1 MKNSK
6 LFNLEVLDQDFK
18 TTASA
23 LPLFKQVLREG
34 NEVFNKQFDD
44 GVAIVSLLSDRA
56 RLIDLIL
63 LKAWNV
69 NIHNDQLSLAAV
81 GGYGRGELYP
91 GSDIDLMIIQP
102 PKIKPDIQSEIESFV
117 RFLWDIGL
125 EVGHSVRAVKD
136 CIREAK
142 SDITVATN
150 IMESRLLTGHEDLY
164 SSMKIQTGPN
174 KIWKTRKF
182 FESKYNEQKERHQRF
197 NDTDHNLEPNIKE
210 GPGGL
215 RDIQM
220 IYWVAMR
227 HFSVEKLEDLVTHNF
242 LTREEFEILNSG
254 HNFLSKVRYALHY
267 LTGRREDRLLFEF
280 QRMVAEKFGYSSQ
293 DNSAIEN
300 FMRRYYSTI
309 SELSR
314 LNEMLLQHFEEVI
327 IYAKR
332 KEKIVTINKRFQ
344 IRNDF
349 LEVTHENIFKNY
361 PFALLELFLIKQ
373 QKPKIVGVRAST
385 IRKIRESLD
394 LIDDDFRNDIRN
406 KSLFMEIIRQPRR
419 IGHELRRMH
428 RYGVLG
434 AYLPEFSAIEGLMQF
449 DLFHVYTVDE
459 HILSVVQK
467 MRNFSMESYMEKF
480 PLACQL
486 MQELPKQEIL
496 YLAGLFHDI
505 AKGRGGDHS
514 EQGKQDALYFCRNH
528 QLSEF
533 DSRMVAWLVENHLLM
548 SKTSQREDISDPE
561 VVNRFASIVGDE
573 MHLNYLY
580 VMTVADINGTNPK
593 LWNNWKAA
601 LMIDLYKNTQRALR
615 RGLENPIDKEERIEE
630 QKAEAVKQLGGKFK
644 SSDKIF
650 QFWSELGE
658 DYFIQHSPDEIA
670 WHTKAITRISD
681 DKLPLILI
689 REMTDRGASEIFIYM
704 HDHDNIFSRA
714 VKSMGQLNLNIL
726 DARVI
731 TSSNGYTLDTFIVL
745 EEDGDSISGKDR
757 KDQIV
762 TTLKNHLTFFDNPI
776 NTAKRFNSRKLKH
789 FPIETRVIFSQDEEN
804 NRTIME
810 VIASD
815 RPGFL
820 AAIGT
825 AMEKSKTRIL
835 GAKIAT
841 YGERIEDI
849 FFIHNKDNEM
859 IKNDADFELLKN
871 EIFNALEK

>member
-1 MKNSK
+1 MDSIDQ
-6 LFNLEVLDQDFK
+6 FNLEVLNQDFK
-18 TTASA
+18 SVTSA
-23 LPLFKQVLREG
+23 IPIFKQVLKDGDAILNR
-34 NEVFNKQFDD
+34 QFES
-44 GVAIVSLLSDRA
+44 GIEITRLLYDRA
-56 RLIDLIL
+56 FLVDQIL

-69 NIHNDQLSLAAV
+69 NITNDELSLVAV

-91 GSDIDLMIIQP
+91 GSDVDLMIIQP
-102 PKIKPDIQSEIESFV
+102 AKIKTETQSEIESFI

-125 EVGHSVRAVKD
+125 EVGHSVRTVKD

-150 IMESRLLTGHEDLY
+150 IMESRLLIGRDDLY
-164 SSMKIQTGPN
+164 TSMKNQTAPN

-182 FESKYNEQKERHQRF
+182 FESKHAEQIERHQRF
-197 NDTDHNLEPNIKE
+197 NDTDHNLESNIKE

-227 HFSVEKLEDLVTHNF
+227 HFNVNKLEDLVDHQF

-267 LTGRREDRLLFEF
+267 LTGRREDRLLFDF
-280 QRMVAEKFGYSSQ
+280 QRKVAEKFGYTSQ

-327 IYAKR
+327 IYANR
-332 KEKIVTINKRFQ
+332 KEKIVTLNKRFQ
-344 IRNDF
+344 IRNNF
-349 LEVTHENIFKNY
+349 LEVTHENTFKRY

-373 QKPKIVGVRAST
+373 QKPNIAGVRAST
-385 IRKIRESLD
+385 IRKIRESLE

-419 IGHELRRMH
+419 VGHELRRMH

-467 MRNFSMESYMEKF
+467 MRNFTMDTNREKF
-480 PLACQL
+480 PLACQI

-514 EQGKQDALYFCRNH
+514 ELGQQDALYFCRNH

-561 VVNRFASIVGDE
+561 VVNRFAGIVGDE

-601 LMIDLYKNTQRALR
+601 LMVDLYKNTQRALR

-630 QKAEAVKQLGGKFK
+630 QKSEAVKLLGNRFK
-644 SSDKIF
+644 SPDEIF

-670 WHTKAITRISD
+670 WHTKSTARISD

-714 VKSMGQLNLNIL
+714 VKSLGQLNLNIL

-745 EEDGDSISGKDR
+745 EENGEAISGKDR
-757 KDQIV
+757 KDQIIS
-762 TTLKNHLTFFDNPI
+762 TIKKHLTIFDKPI
-776 NTAKRFNSRKLKH
+776 NTARRFNSRKLKH
-789 FPIETRVIFSQDEEN
+789 FPIETRVIFSQDEDN
-804 NRTIME
+804 HRTIME

-825 AMEKSKTRIL
+825 ALEKSNTRIL

-859 IKNDADFELLKN
+859 ITDEADFNLLKN
-871 EIFNALEK
+871 EIFNALDN